1 MLTAEYG
8 GSGGKAIESGLVVEE
23 PDIEIGAGVSSKGKS
38 SLDYQPRKEANDA
51 TQQSADG
58 WPPIRAARLALGL
71 RARDQKWAR
80 ATVDLTEAT
89 TTNNAR
95 LTLSESRPPFQDLAF
110 NFQTACPCF
119 RLASSYQVS
128 RLLSLHPQA
137 TLVDAPLD
145 ITGFL
150 ETSSGRLAPENPIK
164 VPLVPFY

>member
-58 WPPIRAARLALGL
+58 WPPTRAARLALGL

-110 NFQTACPCF
+110 NFQTACPCS
-119 RLASSYQVS
+119 RLASSYRVS
-128 RLLSLHPQA
+128 RLLNPHPLA

-145 ITGFL
+145 TTAFL
-150 ETSSGRLAPENPIK
+150 RPQAGGLLQKTH
-164 VPLVPFY
+164 